1 MAACDANRL
10 RRHDVVPGPQD
21 RVRDDDAHR
30 DVHLVARRGVGIPGL
45 VDEEPV
51 EVGDPLDSRIVLGE
65 QVEDGL
71 PEGLGDTGLDGH
83 AATAPLE
90 GPA

>member
-1 MAACDANRL
+1 MAACGADRL

-21 RVRDDDAHR
+21 RVRDYDGHC
-30 DVHLVARRGVGIPGL
+30 DVHLVVWRCVGIPVL
-45 VDEEPV
+45 VDGESV
-51 EVGDPLDSRIVLGE
+51 EVGDSLDSRIVLGE

>member
-1 MAACDANRL
+1 MAACGADRL

-21 RVRDDDAHR
+21 RVRDDHGHG
-30 DVHLVARRGVGIPGL
+30 DVHPVVRRCIGIPGL
-45 VDEEPV
+45 VDGEPV
-51 EVGDPLDSRIVLGE
+51 EVGDPLDSWIVLGE

-71 PEGLGDTGLDGH
+71 PEGLGDTGPDGH